1 MPYNRTI
8 VLQTA
13 YGKDDVTDM
22 NNVQVE
28 LDRDLLSH
36 GVAAWRFEFASLFVH
51 HVSTHRWRVLKV
63 ENADPITWCE
73 AFVLGVRFTLVVSLE
88 GCLRLR

>member
-1 MPYNRTI
+1 M
-8 VLQTA
+8 
-13 YGKDDVTDM
+13 
-22 NNVQVE
+22 
-28 LDRDLLSH
+28 
-36 GVAAWRFEFASLFVH
+36 AWRFEFASLFVH

-63 ENADPITWCE
+63 ENADPITWGE

>member
-8 VLQTA
+8 VLQAA

-22 NNVQVE
+22 NSVQVE

-36 GVAAWRFEFASLFVH
+36 GVAV
-51 HVSTHRWRVLKV
+51 
-63 ENADPITWCE
+63 
-73 AFVLGVRFTLVVSLE
+73 
-88 GCLRLR
+88 